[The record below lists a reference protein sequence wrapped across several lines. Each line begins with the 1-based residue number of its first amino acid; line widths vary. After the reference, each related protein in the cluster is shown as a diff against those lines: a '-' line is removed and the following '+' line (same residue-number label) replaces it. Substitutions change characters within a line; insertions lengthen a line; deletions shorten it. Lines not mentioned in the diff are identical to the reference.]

1 MKNIELSVLARRIGF
16 MSVLLLMAPGVFSQN
31 TPASTKLTGTPIGSP
46 NIDYGTNQSSSTV
59 NTPAHAFDGDYNTF
73 YASMDRSRTWVGLD
87 LGSPHVITKVGW
99 SPRTSQTARVQLGLF
114 EGSNSPDF
122 LDAVPL
128 YLIPKTGTANQMDYA
143 NVPVT
148 RGFRY
153 VRYVGPSDARCNI
166 AELEFYGY
174 EGEGSDS
181 AWYQVTNLPTV
192 SIHTYVGYDPK
203 DKVTELPSNITI
215 TYDGGTRIQ
224 EYPITTR
231 GRGNASW
238 GFPKKP
244 WRIKFADG
252 KSHRMLKGSA
262 QESPAKAKK
271 WTLINNYGDKTL
283 MRNCLAFEVS
293 KRIGALYT
301 PYCQPVD
308 VIMNGEYKGCYQ
320 LCDQISVDENRVPIT
335 EMETWDNEEPE
346 LTGGYLVEIDA
357 YASQESSWFSSS
369 RGNPV
374 TIKHPGDE
382 DITTQQHN
390 YIRNYFNLMES
401 AVFASNYTDPVNG
414 YRKYLD
420 AESFLKHFLIGEFSG
435 NMDTYWST
443 YMYKDRE
450 ENQFHVSPSW
460 DFDLAFDNDQRIYP
474 VNGRSSWAYQG
485 GSAAGSMKSFVSR
498 LLSDNATEQQLN
510 QLWRDNR
517 KEGLLDEKTLLNYV
531 DSMAR
536 EMQASAKL
544 NFIRWPILNTRVHQ
558 NVSALG
564 SFEAEVDVLRNYI
577 PARLNWID
585 NYLGYDPGSLYTDST
600 YYISTPQQ
608 LIEFSNAVA
617 GGAQYSNAYLEA
629 DIDMQG
635 YSSQFKPI
643 GSSSKAFRGIFDG
656 QGHRVRNLSITG
668 ADNTGFFGAV
678 SGGATISNFVLDS
691 SCSIRG
697 TNYVGLAGGSTGAG
711 HVTFSRVGNEA
722 SVTATGIN
730 AAGIIG
736 CNKGSTCTFHL
747 TDCYNTGNVTGSSE
761 SASICAWTGTGA
773 ELQNCYNIGIV
784 TGYNYRNDFYRGG
797 ASVLNCY
804 STSTTQV
811 NRVTIDDVESG
822 KLCYQL
828 NNGKT
833 LDPVWFQTI
842 GQDAYPVLDATHS
855 VVVKGDDGSYY
866 NISHLAGDVDGNGIL
881 EDTDARWIAAWLT
894 GEAPEDFQEVNADAN
909 LDGRIDVAD
918 VVTVRRIIRQVP
930 LGQEPLTA
938 TLYSSNASVKAA
950 GTRKVTVWVNMSR
963 PATAYQADI
972 LLSPGLSVQEGSFA
986 FGTRVNTAA
995 HIAHALPVA
1004 SNQGQ
1009 CYRLIVYAA
1018 DNENFSSST
1027 GTALTF
1033 TLAGGDD
1040 FAGGTYKLCNQRFV
1054 AADGVVCMP
1063 EDASYDITLAKTY
1076 VTSVLLEPADIEM
1089 VAGNDTT
1096 LLVTILPETA
1106 TVKELNWLTSDAAV
1120 ATAQDGVVS
1129 ALSAG
1134 TATIT
1139 AKTTDGSNKQ
1149 AQVLI
1154 TVYSDEDG
1162 ISGPTPDSS
1171 RDGGEVYDLS
1181 GRKIVNGTPRLQS
1194 RLGAKASEKS
1204 SNSKLPRGIYIIN
1217 GKKVVVK

>member
-1 MKNIELSVLARRIGF
+1 
-16 MSVLLLMAPGVFSQN
+16 
-31 TPASTKLTGTPIGSP
+31 
-46 NIDYGTNQSSSTV
+46 
-59 NTPAHAFDGDYNTF
+59 
-73 YASMDRSRTWVGLD
+73 
-87 LGSPHVITKVGW
+87 
-99 SPRTSQTARVQLGLF
+99 
-114 EGSNSPDF
+114 
-122 LDAVPL
+122 
-128 YLIPKTGTANQMDYA
+128 
-143 NVPVT
+143 
-148 RGFRY
+148 
-153 VRYVGPSDARCNI
+153 
-166 AELEFYGY
+166 
-174 EGEGSDS
+174 
-181 AWYQVTNLPTV
+181 
-192 SIHTYVGYDPK
+192 
-203 DKVTELPSNITI
+203 
-215 TYDGGTRIQ
+215 
-224 EYPITTR
+224 
-231 GRGNASW
+231 
-238 GFPKKP
+238 
-244 WRIKFADG
+244 
-252 KSHRMLKGSA
+252 
-262 QESPAKAKK
+262 
-271 WTLINNYGDKTL
+271 
-283 MRNCLAFEVS
+283 
-293 KRIGALYT
+293 
-301 PYCQPVD
+301 
-308 VIMNGEYKGCYQ
+308 
-320 LCDQISVDENRVPIT
+320 
-335 EMETWDNEEPE
+335 
-346 LTGGYLVEIDA
+346 
-357 YASQESSWFSSS
+357 
-369 RGNPV
+369 
-374 TIKHPGDE
+374 
-382 DITTQQHN
+382 
-390 YIRNYFNLMES
+390 
-401 AVFASNYTDPVNG
+401 
-414 YRKYLD
+414 
-420 AESFLKHFLIGEFSG
+420 
-435 NMDTYWST
+435 
-443 YMYKDRE
+443 
-450 ENQFHVSPSW
+450 
-460 DFDLAFDNDQRIYP
+460 
-474 VNGRSSWAYQG
+474 
-485 GSAAGSMKSFVSR
+485 
-498 LLSDNATEQQLN
+498 
-510 QLWRDNR
+510 
-517 KEGLLDEKTLLNYV
+517 
-531 DSMAR
+531 MAR

-608 LIEFSNAVA
+608 LIEFSTVVA

-629 DIDMQG
+629 DIDMEG

-643 GSSSKAFRGIFDG
+643 GTSSKAFRGIFDG
-656 QGHRVRNLSITG
+656 QGHRVRNLNITG
-668 ADNTGFFGAV
+668 SENTGFFGAV
-678 SGGATISNFVLDS
+678 GGGATISNFVLDS

-773 ELQNCYNIGIV
+773 ELQNCYNIGTV

-811 NRVTIDDVESG
+811 NRVTIDDVEGG

-881 EDTDARWIAAWLT
+881 EDTDALWIAAWLT

-938 TLYSSNASVKAA
+938 TLYSSNASVKAG

-986 FGTRVNTAA
+986 FGTRVNSTA
-995 HIAHALPVA
+995 HTAHALPVA
-1004 SNQGQ
+1004 SDQGQ

-1033 TLAGGDD
+1033 TLVGGDD
-1040 FAGGTYKLCNQRFV
+1040 FAGGTYQLRNQCFV
-1054 AADGVVCMP
+1054 TADGVVCMP

-1120 ATAQDGVVS
+1120 ATAQDGIVS

-1149 AQVLI
+1149 AQVLV